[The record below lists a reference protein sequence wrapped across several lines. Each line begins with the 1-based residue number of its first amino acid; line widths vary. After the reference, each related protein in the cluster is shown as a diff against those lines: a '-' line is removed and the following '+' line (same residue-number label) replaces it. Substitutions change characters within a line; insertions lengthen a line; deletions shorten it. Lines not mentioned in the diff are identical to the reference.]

1 MTLCIESSELE
12 LQAVLITVSFLSF
25 LFFLILQNSK
35 TGPDELLS
43 SILSEKVEA
52 WGQLRGNDTPQ

>member
-52 WGQLRGNDTPQ
+52 